1 MPCSQEGIGGGQVHN
16 GMRPNDLYK
25 ERSYHQ
31 PISGFRRRSSNTEQ
45 AITLKMQSIFLRRM
59 QCYVSF
65 TFPSVT
71 YSLLIVPIGKI
82 PCPLGMPTSIFVF
95 SFPSLSVS

>member
-1 MPCSQEGIGGGQVHN
+1 MPCSQEGIGGGQVYN
-16 GMRPNDLYK
+16 GMRLNDLYK

-45 AITLKMQSIFLRRM
+45 AIPLKMQSIFLRRM

-71 YSLLIVPIGKI
+71 YSLVPIGKI
-82 PCPLGMPTSIFVF
+82 PCPLGMPTSILVF